1 MATATLPEAATVLL
15 VDDHGIFCEALQLLL
30 ERKAM
35 MRVVGSARDGD
46 EAVRLA
52 RELTPDVVL
61 MDVALPKLD
70 GISATR
76 RIVAAVPGVKVIGLS
91 GYPRPEL
98 AAHMLKAGACG
109 FVVKESAYD
118 ELVDAIAAALEGRTY
133 VAPQLAGD
141 EVHQALEEAGRRSP
155 LLSPRETEVL
165 QGMAAGRG
173 TKEIALALRLSVKT
187 IETHRRNLMEK
198 LRIYNV
204 ADLTKYAIR
213 HGLAS
218 VN

>member
-1 MATATLPEAATVLL
+1 MATATPPKAATVLL

-30 ERKAM
+30 ERKGNL
-35 MRVVGSARDGD
+35 RVVGFARDGD

-52 RELTPDVVL
+52 QELSPDVVL

-70 GISATR
+70 GIAATR

-118 ELVDAIAAALEGRTY
+118 ELVNAITAALDGRTY
-133 VAPQLAGD
+133 VAPQLATP
-141 EVHQALEEAGRRSP
+141 ELERALDDAGRP
-155 LLSPRETEVL
+155 HLSPRETEVL
-165 QGMAAGRG
+165 RGMAAGRG
-173 TKEIALALRLSVKT
+173 TKEIALGLGLSVKT
-187 IETHRRNLMEK
+187 VETHRRNLMEK
-198 LRIYNV
+198 LHIFNV
-204 ADLTKYAIR
+204 AELTKYAIR

-218 VN
+218 VI

>member
-1 MATATLPEAATVLL
+1 MDTATRPEAAKVLL

-30 ERKAM
+30 ERNGR

-52 RELTPDVVL
+52 HELRPDVVL

-70 GISATR
+70 GIAATR
-76 RIVAAVPGVKVIGLS
+76 RIVATIPGVKVIGLS
-91 GYPRPEL
+91 AYPRPEL

-109 FVVKESAYD
+109 FCVKESAYD
-118 ELVDAIAAALEGRTY
+118 DLVDAITAALDGRVY
-133 VAPQLAGD
+133 VAPQLASR
-141 EVHQALEEAGRRSP
+141 EVEQALEEAGRGSP
-155 LLSPRETEVL
+155 MLSPRETEVL

-173 TKEIALALRLSVKT
+173 TKEIALALGLSVKT
-187 IETHRRNLMEK
+187 IESHRRNLMEK
-198 LRIYNV
+198 LRIFNV
-204 ADLTKYAIR
+204 AELTKYAIR

>member
-1 MATATLPEAATVLL
+1 MATATPPKAATVLL

-30 ERKAM
+30 ERKGNL
-35 MRVVGSARDGD
+35 RVVGSARDGD

-52 RELTPDVVL
+52 KELAPDVVL

-70 GISATR
+70 GIAATR
-76 RIVAAVPGVKVIGLS
+76 QIVAAVPRVKVVGLS
-91 GYPRPEL
+91 AYPQPEL
-98 AAHMLKAGACG
+98 AAHMLKAGASG
-109 FVVKESAYD
+109 FVIKESAYE
-118 ELVDAIAAALEGRTY
+118 ELVDAIATALDGGTY
-133 VAPQLAGD
+133 VAPQLGVD
-141 EVHQALEEAGRRSP
+141 QVEQALADAGRGSP
-155 LLSPRETEVL
+155 MLSPREKEVL

-173 TKEIALALRLSVKT
+173 TKEIALQLGLSVKT
-187 IETHRRNLMEK
+187 VETHRRNLMEK